1 MEKEKVLQTLNELT
15 KNMHPM
21 KIGMEDY
28 CYIASEHEVECFSHS
43 SWTNESVKRVK
54 EVTDQLGVDLLNA
67 GNDFDRFIMIIE
79 YSPHNE
85 MMMNEMIPINEFCE
99 RFIRNKTL
107 LWGIS
112 RNDNVEG
119 LKITLVVSR
128 S

>member
-28 CYIASEHEVECFSHS
+28 CYITSEYEAECFSHS
-43 SWTNESVKRVK
+43 ASTDESVKRVK
-54 EVTDQLGVDLLNA
+54 EVADKLGEDLINT

-79 YSPHNE
+79 YNPHNE
-85 MMMNEMIPINEFCE
+85 MMMNEMMPIHEFCK
-99 RFIRNKTL
+99 RFIRDKKL

-112 RNDNVEG
+112 RNDNVDG
-119 LKITLVVSR
+119 LKITLVASR

>member
-28 CYIASEHEVECFSHS
+28 RYIASEHEAECFSHS
-43 SWTNESVKRVK
+43 SSTDEYVKRVK
-54 EVTDQLGVDLLNA
+54 EVTDKLGEDLLNA

-79 YSPHNE
+79 YNPHNE
-85 MMMNEMIPINEFCE
+85 MMMNEMIPIHEFCE
-99 RFIRNKTL
+99 RFIRDKKL

-112 RNDNVEG
+112 RNDHVEG
-119 LKITLVVSR
+119 LKITLVASR
-128 S
+128 N